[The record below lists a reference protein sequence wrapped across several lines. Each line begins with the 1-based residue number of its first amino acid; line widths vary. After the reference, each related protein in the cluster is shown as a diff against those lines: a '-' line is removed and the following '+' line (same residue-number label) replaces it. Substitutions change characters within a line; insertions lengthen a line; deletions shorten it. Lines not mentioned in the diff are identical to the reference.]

1 MMTEPNSE
9 ELSTDPAQILREA
22 GLRAT
27 QQRASVLTILAAT
40 TDHPTVDDVYDK
52 ARQLDDTVS
61 IATIYR
67 TMLLLETAGLIRK
80 LTFDDAPARYEMTPN
95 RDHDHLID
103 IDTGELIE
111 IPGREMSE
119 LRARIVNDL
128 GYDVVSQH
136 TILRG
141 RRKQ

>member
-27 QQRASVLTILAAT
+27 QQRTSVLTILAAS

-52 ARQLDDTVS
+52 ARELDDTVS
-61 IATIYR
+61 VATIYR

>member
-1 MMTEPNSE
+1 MTEPNSE

-27 QQRASVLTILAAT
+27 QQRTSVLTILAAT

>member
-1 MMTEPNSE
+1 
-9 ELSTDPAQILREA
+9 LL
-22 GLRAT
+22 
-27 QQRASVLTILAAT
+27 
-40 TDHPTVDDVYDK
+40 DDVYDK

-95 RDHDHLID
+95 RDHNHLID

-128 GYDVVSQH
+128 GYDIVSQH

>member
-27 QQRASVLTILAAT
+27 QQRRSVLTILAAT

>member
-27 QQRASVLTILAAT
+27 QQRTSVLTILAAT

>member
-1 MMTEPNSE
+1 MTEPNSE

-27 QQRASVLTILAAT
+27 QQRTSVLTILAAS

-111 IPGREMSE
+111 IPGSEMSE

-141 RRKQ
+141 RRKH

>member
-27 QQRASVLTILAAT
+27 QQRTSVLTILAAS

-141 RRKQ
+141 RRKH

>member
-1 MMTEPNSE
+1 MTKRLTHEVPND
-9 ELSTDPAQILREA
+9 LAQVLREA

-27 QQRASVLTILAAT
+27 PQRKSVLTILAAT
-40 TDHPTVDDVYDK
+40 TDHPTVDDVYSQ
-52 ARQLDDTVS
+52 ARQLDDTAS

-119 LRARIVNDL
+119 LRARIVSDL

>member
-9 ELSTDPAQILREA
+9 QLSTDPAQILREA

-27 QQRASVLTILAAT
+27 QQRTSVLTILAAS

-52 ARQLDDTVS
+52 ARQLDDSVS

-111 IPGREMSE
+111 IPGREISE

-141 RRKQ
+141 RRKH

>member
-27 QQRASVLTILAAT
+27 QQRTSVLTILAAT

-141 RRKQ
+141 RRKH

>member
-1 MMTEPNSE
+1 MTEPNSE

-27 QQRASVLTILAAT
+27 QQRTSVLTILAAS

-141 RRKQ
+141 RRKH

>member
-1 MMTEPNSE
+1 MMTKRLTHEVPND
-9 ELSTDPAQILREA
+9 LAQVLREA

-27 QQRASVLTILAAT
+27 PQRKSVLTILAAT
-40 TDHPTVDDVYDK
+40 TDHPTVDDVYSQ
-52 ARQLDDTVS
+52 ARQLDDTAS

-119 LRARIVNDL
+119 LRARIVSDL
-128 GYDVVSQH
+128 GYDIVSQH

-141 RRKQ
+141 RRKH

>member
-1 MMTEPNSE
+1 MIAKPHFHEVSA
-9 ELSTDPAQILREA
+9 DPAQVLREA

-27 QQRASVLTILAAT
+27 QQRTSVLTILAAT

-61 IATIYR
+61 VATIYR
-67 TMLLLETAGLIRK
+67 TMAVLETAGLIRK

-128 GYDVVSQH
+128 GYDIVSQH

-141 RRKQ
+141 RRKP

>member
-1 MMTEPNSE
+1 MMTESHSE
-9 ELSTDPAQILREA
+9 ELSTDPAQMLREA

-27 QQRASVLTILAAT
+27 QQRTSVLTILAAS

-67 TMLLLETAGLIRK
+67 TMVLLETAGLIRK
-80 LTFDDAPARYEMTPN
+80 LTFDDAPARYEMTPQ

-128 GYDVVSQH
+128 GYEIVSQH

-141 RRKQ
+141 RRQP

>member
-27 QQRASVLTILAAT
+27 QQRTSVLTILAAT

-141 RRKQ
+141 RRTQ